1 MLLGSDLNAFA
12 KSKTIIANTL
22 FIQKLGWQ
30 EKLVNSEKEIK
41 YMFACTNV
49 QN

>member
-30 EKLVNSEKEIK
+30 EKLVSEKEIK